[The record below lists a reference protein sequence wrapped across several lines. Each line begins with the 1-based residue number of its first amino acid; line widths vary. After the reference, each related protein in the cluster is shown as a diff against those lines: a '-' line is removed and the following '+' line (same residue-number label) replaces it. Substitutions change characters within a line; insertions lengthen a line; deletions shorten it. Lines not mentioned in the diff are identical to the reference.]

1 MTVVDT
7 IKDTDALTLTVVTEL
22 DATPERVWRLW
33 SEGEQLGRWWGPPG
47 WPATFP
53 DHDLTPGAESRY
65 YMTGPDGTRAHGWW
79 RVLAVDPPRSIEIQ
93 DGFSDAD
100 GNPDDAMPAAVMR
113 TELTPV
119 DGGTRMTITTRF
131 PDAEAMAQ
139 VIAMGM
145 EEGMREAVGQIPEL
159 LAEG

>member
-7 IKDTDALTLTVVTEL
+7 MKDTDALTLTVVTEL
-22 DATPERVWRLW
+22 DAPPGRVWRLW
-33 SEGEQLGRWWGPPG
+33 SDGDQLSRWWGPPG

-53 DHDLTPGAESRY
+53 AHDLTPGAESRY

-79 RVLAVDPPRSIEIQ
+79 RVLAVDPPRSIEIE

-100 GNPDDAMPAAVMR
+100 GNPDDALPSAVMR
-113 TELTPV
+113 TDLAPV
-119 DGGTRMTITTRF
+119 ERGTRMTITTQF
-131 PDAEAMAQ
+131 PSAEAMAQ

-145 EEGMREAVGQIPEL
+145 EEGMREAVGQIPAL